1 MASEYLMNKYK
12 DVKPEPPKE
21 LTKKEKRQNWWY
33 YHRIPLLITAIA
45 LIMVASFVWEMATK
59 VEPDYQIAYVSD
71 HELPSGVADQIEAC
85 LTAIAEDCNGDGQ
98 VVVQVNSYVI
108 DPDNTLSYTTQV
120 SLMGDI
126 SVGQSDFFLL
136 EDPVQFQQDYGALTM
151 EDGSVY
157 DEDMDPELCIR
168 YLVTQ
173 CQGLSELELEE
184 TLYLCR
190 RVFVKD
196 DDIQDHAMAEE
207 LWQTIIPE

>member
-1 MASEYLMNKYK
+1 MASEYLMKKYK

-21 LTKKEKRQNWWY
+21 LTKKEKRKNWWH
-33 YHRIPLLITAIA
+33 YHRIPLLIGAIVLA
-45 LIMVASFVWEMATK
+45 AVASFVWEMVTK

-71 HELPSGVADQIEAC
+71 HELAYGVAEQIEE
-85 LTAIAEDCNGDGQ
+85 AISAMAQDCNGDGQ

-108 DPDNTLSYTTQV
+108 DPENTLSYTTQV

-151 EDGSVY
+151 EDGSSY
-157 DEDMDPELCIR
+157 DDGMDPELCVR
-168 YLVTQ
+168 YLVTA
-173 CQGLSELELEE
+173 CKGLDKLELDD

-190 RVFVKD
+190 RLFVKD
-196 DDIQDHAMAEE
+196 SDIEDHAAAQE
-207 LWQTIIPE
+207 LWQAMIP